1 MFDRMNR
8 RLYWTLVN
16 LGKLLGIIIG
26 GVTFGLGIFAAAY
39 YSMQWVGSPVPALL
53 LLILAILTFASYKV
67 AAWDVD
73 REKLEQERV
82 ERSLKKDWD

>member
-16 LGKLLGIIIG
+16 LAKSLGIIIG
-26 GVTFGLGIFAAAY
+26 GVSVALGIFATAY
-39 YSMQWVGSPVPALL
+39 YSISWVGSPFPALL
-53 LLILAILTFASYKV
+53 VVLLAILTFASYKV

-73 REKLEQERV
+73 REKIQQERV